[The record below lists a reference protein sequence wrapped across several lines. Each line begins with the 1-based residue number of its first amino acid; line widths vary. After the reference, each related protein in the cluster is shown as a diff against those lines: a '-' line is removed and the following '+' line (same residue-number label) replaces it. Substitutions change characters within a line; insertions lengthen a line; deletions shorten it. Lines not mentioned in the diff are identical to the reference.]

1 MDRETNELSQNLS
14 IEPEQLELEK
24 SFASPL
30 DREPFSEYSSITS
43 KNVPQPEGEVYRR
56 TFDVKTFLQEKK
68 IEELQQEYESFIHKI
83 NQLNDTLEPLKLKFR
98 DILLKKMN
106 IEIELNKVNEEIE
119 NIEKDFSILKNEYR
133 EEIQKK
139 ELKLI
144 LKLLII
150 GAIIPT
156 VLTIIS
162 LLLKNPYL
170 LNNLGIT
177 VCYLLSMPI
186 VFCSINAL
194 AYLPFREKYLSKL
207 EKEFMQTEDYQNYQ
221 KQLDEKTKEKETI
234 EQKLNLKGKELED
247 SSKEINIIKYQ
258 IDILIRNIKR
268 IKEELIELI
277 LPDSKNIETKYQ
289 FSETLTQE
297 KTGASENKLAR
308 KLIPTE

>member
-1 MDRETNELSQNLS
+1 MFKFKEPINPFEG

-30 DREPFSEYSSITS
+30 DREQFSEYSSITS

-56 TFDVKTFLQEKK
+56 TFGAKTFLQEKK
-68 IEELQQEYESFIHKI
+68 IEELQQEYDRFIYKI
-83 NQLNDTLEPLKLKFR
+83 NQLNDTLEPLKLKNR
-98 DILLKKMN
+98 NILNEYGN
-106 IEIELNKVNEEIE
+106 IEMELSSVKQEIE
-119 NIEKDFSILKNEYR
+119 NIQKDFSILKNEYR

-177 VCYLLSMPI
+177 VCYLLGMPI
-186 VFCSINAL
+186 VFGSINVL
-194 AYLPFREKYLSKL
+194 AYLPFREKYISKL
-207 EKEFMQTEDYQNYQ
+207 EKEYIQTEDYQNYQ
-221 KQLDEKTKEKETI
+221 KQLDEKTKEKEQI

-247 SSKEINIIKYQ
+247 SSKEINIVKYQ